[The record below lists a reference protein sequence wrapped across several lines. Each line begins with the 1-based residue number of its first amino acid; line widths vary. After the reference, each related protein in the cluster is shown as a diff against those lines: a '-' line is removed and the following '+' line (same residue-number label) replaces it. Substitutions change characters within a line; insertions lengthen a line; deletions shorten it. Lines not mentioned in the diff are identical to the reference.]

1 MPKKKKNEETT
12 EYTNTSKAAPVWVDV
27 STEYSD
33 LPEPFC
39 VKPGKSVHFTK
50 EDILRNKRQS
60 STFFSEGL
68 LRPATATKSQLVD
81 VDVRNEM
88 STDEM
93 EAFVKKTEQVKIF
106 GSRLR
111 QLSSINTLENIM
123 DLVKKGNKTYNF
135 IETVERRM
143 DKIKEEKETE

>member
-12 EYTNTSKAAPVWVDV
+12 EFVNTTKSAPVWVDV

-39 VKPGKSVHFTK
+39 VRPGKSVHFTK

-68 LRPATATKSQLVD
+68 LRPATATKAQLTD

-88 STDEM
+88 SEKEM
-93 EAFVKKTEQVKIF
+93 EAFVKNTEEIKTFSV
-106 GSRLR
+106 RLR
-111 QLSSINTLENIM
+111 ALSSINTLENIL
-123 DLVKKGNKTYNF
+123 DLTKKYNKTYNF

-143 DKIKEEKETE
+143 DKINEEKE

>member
-1 MPKKKKNEETT
+1 MPKKEETV
-12 EYTNTSKAAPVWVDV
+12 EYINTTKSVPVWIDV
-27 STEYSD
+27 STDYNK

-39 VKPGKSVHFTK
+39 VKPGKSVHLTK
-50 EDILRNKRQS
+50 ADILRDKRQS
-60 STFFSEGL
+60 STFFSQGL

-143 DKIKEEKETE
+143 DKIKEEKENE

>member
-12 EYTNTSKAAPVWVDV
+12 EFVNTTKAVPVWVDV

-60 STFFSEGL
+60 STFFSQGL
-68 LRPATATKSQLVD
+68 LRRATATKAQLTS

-88 STDEM
+88 SENEM
-93 EAFVKKTEQVKIF
+93 EAFVKNIEEIKIF

-111 QLSSINTLENIM
+111 QLSSMNTLENIM
-123 DLVKKGNKTYNF
+123 DLVKTNNKTYNF
-135 IETVERRM
+135 IETVQRRM
-143 DKIKEEKETE
+143 DKIKEEAE

>member
-12 EYTNTSKAAPVWVDV
+12 EYVNTTKGAPLWVDV

-39 VKPGKSVHFTK
+39 VRPGKSVHFTK
-50 EDILRNKRQS
+50 EDILRNIRQS
-60 STFFSEGL
+60 STYFSEGT
-68 LRPATATKSQLVD
+68 LRPATATKSQLSH
-81 VDVRNEM
+81 VDVRDAM
-88 STDEM
+88 SEQEM
-93 EAFVKKTEQVKIF
+93 ESFVKKTEEIKIF

-111 QLSSINTLENIM
+111 KLMSINTLENIL
-123 DLVKKGNKTYNF
+123 DLTKKYNKTYNF

-143 DKIKEEKETE
+143 AKINEEKE